1 MTKIAVRA
9 GVVAVSAG
17 LLALL
22 CAGCIP
28 VAGGAG
34 ESSGPTGASS
44 PSAEATPD
52 DDELLDFSFAG
63 GADLAGK
70 VRLVEWAVP
79 LAREDRFAVL
89 SPDNGNGSWSF
100 TDTAN
105 QCRLTF
111 FQGAL
116 SDVPTGADDR
126 TSTDAVL
133 LTVFGAND
141 PNVTAEVIAQYTEDA
156 SVPLWGVDGSVD
168 VRVFGGSAADGASQA
183 DVARRFAALGTDLY
197 LSVSCPGG
205 GQDAFAELQ
214 ELIAGQLIAI
224 AAHPAE

>member
-1 MTKIAVRA
+1 MTRNAVGA
-9 GVVAVSAG
+9 AAVGA
-17 LLALL
+17 LMLALL
-22 CAGCIP
+22 SGCTA
-28 VAGGAG
+28 VVGGA
-34 ESSGPTGASS
+34 PTDSAGT
-44 PSAEATPD
+44 PSAESTSG
-52 DDELLDFSFAG
+52 DEDLLDFSFAG
-63 GADLAGK
+63 GAELAGR
-70 VRLVEWAVP
+70 VGVVEWAVP

-116 SDVPTGADDR
+116 SDVPAGVDDR
-126 TSTDAVL
+126 ESTDAVL

-141 PNVTAEVIAQYTEDA
+141 PNVTAEIIAQYTEDA
-156 SVPLWGVDGSVD
+156 TVPLWGISGSVE

-183 DVARRFAALGTDLY
+183 DVARRFSALGTDLY

-205 GQDAFAELQ
+205 GPDAFGELQ
-214 ELIAGQLIAI
+214 ELIDGQLIAI